1 VISCAATIH
10 AIGNKTGTAAK
21 TKKITIRKELIRC
34 YEGYTSNYV
43 TIFSIFT
50 LILMKNYF

>member
-21 TKKITIRKELIRC
+21 TKKDNNMEEINK
-34 YEGYTSNYV
+34 
-43 TIFSIFT
+43 
-50 LILMKNYF
+50 IL